1 MKKHYIF
8 PFLSAAILSLSLLL
22 SGCGARQTAP
32 SAEDDSVLTI
42 AATTYPVYELLAAL
56 TGGMDHVVLTLV
68 VDQQISCLHDYTLT
82 VEDMRTLEHA
92 DVIVINGAGLEAF
105 MADALST
112 VDVPVIDC
120 SESISLLPATGHG
133 NHDHSAAENEDDH
146 YDPHLWLD
154 PERYMQMMDN
164 AAQGLSALGYGN
176 YDDYRA
182 IMRMS
187 CSRIDERFLTWKK
200 HFDAL
205 PQEKKLLITFH
216 DGFSY
221 LADAYGLTILRAI
234 EEEAGSEASA
244 KDIKEIVELIREYD
258 IPMIFVEENGS
269 DATAKA
275 IQRETGVAIG
285 TLSMLMSPDDS
296 TDYIQRDDNNL
307 KVIYEGLSGEELPEH
322 EE

>member
-1 MKKHYIF
+1 
-8 PFLSAAILSLSLLL
+8 
-22 SGCGARQTAP
+22 
-32 SAEDDSVLTI
+32 
-42 AATTYPVYELLAAL
+42 
-56 TGGMDHVVLTLV
+56 
-68 VDQQISCLHDYTLT
+68 
-82 VEDMRTLEHA
+82 
-92 DVIVINGAGLEAF
+92 

-182 IMRMS
+182 VMRMS

-221 LADAYGLTILRAI
+221 LADAYGLTILRAV